1 MDRDKVERTLARSFR
16 ATPQKFEKSVVVHR
30 RRPLSLAT
38 VLDSAMTDDER
49 DEHGDLESWPGSV
62 SQLLD
67 EADAE
72 ISLLGF
78 YWESLG
84 PMSWVAGMVLVGT
97 GRRRYLCVWD
107 ETESYRAVAA
117 IEPWDDPLALSQAV
131 ASYLVEN
138 GRRHGDW
145 LFGSLPHEVT
155 NHRSDLLP
163 TSVVKQALFDYM
175 QWAERADPGA
185 WSMLASEHY
194 GRMVEPNHL
203 QRSLDLLETMFS
215 LDLDEIAE
223 ESAAMPD
230 HARQRLFDEWFA
242 TAYQSSGVEA

>member
-1 MDRDKVERTLARSFR
+1 MDWEKVERTLARSFR
-16 ATPQKFEKSVVVHR
+16 AKPHQIGESVVVHR
-30 RRPLSLAT
+30 RRPLLLAT
-38 VLDSAMTDDER
+38 VLERAMTEEEH
-49 DEHGDLESWPGSV
+49 DEHGDLESWPGNV

-84 PMSWVAGMVLVGT
+84 PMSWVAGLVLVGT
-97 GRRRYLCVWD
+97 GRRRYLCVWG
-107 ETESYRAVAA
+107 ETESYRAIAA
-117 IEPWDDPLALSQAV
+117 IEPWVDPLALSAAV
-131 ASYLVEN
+131 SSYLVEN

-145 LFGSLPHEVT
+145 LFGSLPHAVT
-155 NHRSDLLP
+155 NHRSDLVP
-163 TSVVKQALFDYM
+163 TAVVKQALFDYM
-175 QWAERADPGA
+175 QWAERVDPGA

-203 QRSLDLLETMFS
+203 QRSLDLLETMLS

-230 HARQRLFDEWFA
+230 HVRQRLFDEWFA
-242 TAYQSSGVEA
+242 TAYEAAGVET